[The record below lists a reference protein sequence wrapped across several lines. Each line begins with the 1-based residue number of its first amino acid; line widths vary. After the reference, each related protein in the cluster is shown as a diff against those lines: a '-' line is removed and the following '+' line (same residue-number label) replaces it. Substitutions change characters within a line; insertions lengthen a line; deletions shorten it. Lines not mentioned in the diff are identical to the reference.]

1 MIILEFKYCTLTY
14 NNSTSNIF
22 PGKLTERNILGKGH
36 KCAGLKVWKA
46 ENIMSSSRILNMH
59 HHVKDQ
65 SHSSDSFCD
74 FLDFGAKHFLC

>member
-1 MIILEFKYCTLTY
+1 MRIKAIHY
-14 NNSTSNIF
+14 NNHRSSHLVPFGYIF
-22 PGKLTERNILGKGH
+22 VYVRRTNPL
-36 KCAGLKVWKA
+36 
-46 ENIMSSSRILNMH
+46 RILNMH